1 MNQLS
6 LDRYSLSSNLGDR
19 VIINRSSENKDSV
32 YSRRV
37 NYLNNSA
44 PSQNLTSQTTRGG
57 KSQTQQHHDSSKQN
71 VQIPFN
77 NISNVIKG
85 GYSQRSGQPVCQSAG
100 GVMSSKL
107 EKRRRR

>member
-1 MNQLS
+1 MNQLA
-6 LDRYSLSSNLGDR
+6 LDRYSLSSNLGEM
-19 VIINRSSENKDSV
+19 VIINRSSENKDGV

-44 PSQNLTSQTTRGG
+44 PSQNLTAQTTRGN
-57 KSQTQQHHDSSKQN
+57 KSQTQQHRDSSKAN
-71 VQIPFN
+71 VQLPYN

-85 GYSQRSGQPVCQSAG
+85 GYAQRSGNPVCTEAG

-107 EKRRRR
+107 ERRRR

>member
-1 MNQLS
+1 MNQLA

-19 VIINRSSENKDSV
+19 VIINKGSENKDGV
-32 YSRRV
+32 YSRRT

-44 PSQNLTSQTTRGG
+44 PSQNLTAQTTREN
-57 KSQTQQHHDSSKQN
+57 KNQSQQHHDSSKAN
-71 VQIPFN
+71 VQLKYN

-85 GYSQRSGQPVCQSAG
+85 GYSQRNGNPVCQSAG

-107 EKRRRR
+107 EKRRR